1 MDDGPAHGP
10 RRLRAGAAVEPAALV
25 AFLAGLAASVPFM
38 NTTLFEGAVARIL
51 HGADIA
57 YYVGM
62 VVAGAL
68 YYLLSR
74 ATSTRRM

>member
-1 MDDGPAHGP
+1 
-10 RRLRAGAAVEPAALV
+10 
-25 AFLAGLAASVPFM
+25 M